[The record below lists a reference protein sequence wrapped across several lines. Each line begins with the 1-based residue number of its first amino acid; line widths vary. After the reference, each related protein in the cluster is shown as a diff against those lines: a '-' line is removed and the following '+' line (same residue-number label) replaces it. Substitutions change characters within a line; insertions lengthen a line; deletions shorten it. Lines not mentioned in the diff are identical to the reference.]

1 MQKPI
6 LVVLAAGMGSRYG
19 GMKQLDPV
27 GPAGQLIIDYSIY
40 DARRAGFEKVI
51 FIIRKEKRSRLPR
64 RHRGPAVP
72 PDGGGLRFPGPGGPA
87 RPLYRPGRAD
97 QALWHRQAVLSAR
110 SLIEGPFAVIN
121 SDDYYGP
128 QAFQAVYDHLSTH
141 TDGAR
146 YQYCMVGYQL
156 QNTVTENGSVS
167 RGMCQVGPDGM
178 LQSVTERTRIVQR
191 DGLIQYAD
199 GDSWVTLPGST
210 TVSMGLWGL
219 GASFLA
225 EAEARFSRFLAEE
238 LPQNPLKCEYFLPSV
253 ISQLIARTRPSS
265 RYCTAPTSGTA
276 SPTGKISPEWWPPW
290 PPSPG
295 RASTPP
301 NSDPKPKGLVAKRA
315 KKDRQ

>member
-1 MQKPI
+1 MEKPV
-6 LVVLAAGMGSRYG
+6 LVVLAAGRGSRYG

-51 FIIRKEKRSRLPR
+51 FIIRKENEADFRAAIGDRLS
-64 RHRGPAVP
+64 HLMEVGYA
-72 PDGGGLRFPGPGGPA
+72 F
-87 RPLYRPGRAD
+87 
-97 QALWHRQAVLSAR
+97 QALEDLPAPYTVPAGRTKPFGTGQAVLSAR

-167 RGMCQVGPDGM
+167 RGVCQVGPDGM

-253 ISQLIARTRPSS
+253 ISQLIAEDKAQLKVLHSADKWYGVTYREDKPGVVAALAALTRQ
-265 RYCTAPTSGTA
+265 
-276 SPTGKISPEWWPPW
+276 
-290 PPSPG
+290 
-295 RASTPP
+295 
-301 NSDPKPKGLVAKRA
+301 GLYPV
-315 KKDRQ
+315 QF

>member
-1 MQKPI
+1 MMQKPV

-51 FIIRKEKRSRLPR
+51 FIIRKENEADFRAAIGDRLS
-64 RHRGPAVP
+64 HLMEVGYA
-72 PDGGGLRFPGPGGPA
+72 F
-87 RPLYRPGRAD
+87 
-97 QALWHRQAVLSAR
+97 QALEDLPAPYTVPVGRTKPFGTGQAVLSAR

-141 TDGAR
+141 TDGAQ

-167 RGMCQVGPDGM
+167 RGVCQVGPDGM

-253 ISQLIARTRPSS
+253 ISQLIAEDKAQLKVLHSADKWYGVTYRED
-265 RYCTAPTSGTA
+265 
-276 SPTGKISPEWWPPW
+276 K
-290 PPSPG
+290 PG
-295 RASTPP
+295 VVAA
-301 NSDPKPKGLVAKRA
+301 LVALT
-315 KKDRQ
+315 RQGLYPAQF

>member
-1 MQKPI
+1 MMQKPV

-51 FIIRKEKRSRLPR
+51 FIIRKENEADFRAAIGDRLS
-64 RHRGPAVP
+64 HLMEVGYAFQSLEDLPAPYTVP
-72 PDGGGLRFPGPGGPA
+72 A
-87 RPLYRPGRAD
+87 GRTKPFGTG
-97 QALWHRQAVLSAR
+97 QAVLSAR

-141 TDGAR
+141 ADGAR

-167 RGMCQVGPDGM
+167 RGVCQVGPDGM

-210 TVSMGLWGL
+210 TVSMGLWGW
-219 GASFLA
+219 GPASWPRPRPA
-225 EAEARFSRFLAEE
+225 SPASW
-238 LPQNPLKCEYFLPSV
+238 PKNCPKTPSNANT
-253 ISQLIARTRPSS
+253 SCPPSS
-265 RYCTAPTSGTA
+265 
-276 SPTGKISPEWWPPW
+276 
-290 PPSPG
+290 PS
-295 RASTPP
+295 
-301 NSDPKPKGLVAKRA
+301 
-315 KKDRQ
+315 